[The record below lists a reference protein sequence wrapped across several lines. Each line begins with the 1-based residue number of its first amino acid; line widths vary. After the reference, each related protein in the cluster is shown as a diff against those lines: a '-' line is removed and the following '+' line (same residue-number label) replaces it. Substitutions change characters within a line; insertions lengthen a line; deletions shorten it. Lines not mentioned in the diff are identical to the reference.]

1 VTGLEGHLFGPR
13 VAAVPG
19 QPFFGLWYA
28 PSPMA
33 HDAGIA
39 DPPRSLPAALAHLG
53 PGMILASSIVGSGE
67 LIATTSVGA
76 TAGFALLWLIL
87 IGCAI
92 KVAAQIEIGRTTL
105 ASGRTPLAAFD
116 RVPGPRIG
124 GRNWI
129 WWSWAAMTVLIL
141 LQQGGIVAG
150 VAQSLAA
157 AVPLTPAGRAWN
169 RGYDELAAARIAA
182 AVAGRQGDATA
193 RAAAAARVAAAE
205 AAVAGLARPSD
216 TTSWAVITGIVTA
229 GLLLVG
235 RYRLIEQVSLVLVAA
250 FTIVTLTALVLLQRN
265 PAWAISGAELAQGL
279 QPSIPP
285 AHGGRS
291 PLAVGLAAFGIIG
304 VGASELM
311 IYPYWCLE
319 KGYGRAVGPRDDSP
333 AWAERA
339 RGWLR
344 VMQLDAWGSMV
355 VYTTVT
361 IAFYLLGAATLGRLG
376 IVPEGGE
383 MVRSLGA
390 MYAPVFGAWAHQV
403 FLWGAFAVL
412 YSTLFVAAAGNARMV
427 TDGLAMQGL
436 GPAGT
441 ASAAFTRWISAVWVL
456 VATGLAIAIGEPV
469 AMVLASGV
477 AQAIMLAALA
487 VAVIWFRYREGDPR
501 LTPGPA
507 WDLLVWVSAAG
518 FLAIGLWT
526 AWEKLAGAVT
536 GGS

>member
-1 VTGLEGHLFGPR
+1 
-13 VAAVPG
+13 
-19 QPFFGLWYA
+19 
-28 PSPMA
+28 MM

-39 DPPRSLPAALAHLG
+39 DPPRSLGATLAHLG
-53 PGMILASSIVGSGE
+53 PGIILASSIVGSGE

-76 TAGFALLWLIL
+76 TAGFTLLWLIL
-87 IGCAI
+87 VGCGI

-105 ASGRTPLAAFD
+105 AWGRTPLAAFD
-116 RVPGPRIG
+116 SVPGPRVA

-129 WWSWAAMTVLIL
+129 WWGWAAMTALIL

-157 AVPLTPAGRAWN
+157 AVPVSQAGRAWTHAH
-169 RGYDELAAARIAA
+169 DELAAARVELA
-182 AVAGRQGDATA
+182 AVRRQGDA
-193 RAAAAARVAAAE
+193 AAETRSHARVAVAEQAA
-205 AAVAGLARPSD
+205 AGLTPPLD
-216 TTSWAVITGIVTA
+216 TTLWAVVVGLVTA

-235 RYRLIEQVSLVLVAA
+235 RYRLIERVSLVLVAG
-250 FTIVTLTALVLLQRN
+250 FTLVTLAALALLQRN
-265 PAWAISGAELAQGL
+265 PAWAISGAELARGIV
-279 QPSIPP
+279 PSIPP
-285 AHGGRS
+285 AAGDRS
-291 PLAVGLAAFGIIG
+291 PLGVGLAAFGIIG

-339 RGWLR
+339 RGWLK
-344 VMQLDAWGSMV
+344 VMQLDAWGSMA

-361 IAFYLLGAATLGRLG
+361 VAFYLLGAATLGRLG
-376 IVPEGGE
+376 IVPAGGE

-390 MYAPVFGAWAHQV
+390 MYAPVFGVWAQDV

-427 TDGLAMQGL
+427 ADGLAMQGL
-436 GPAGT
+436 GPVGGPPGSPAAADRAGFT
-441 ASAAFTRWISAVWVL
+441 RLISAAWVL
-456 VATGLAIAIGEPV
+456 VATGLAVAIGEPV

-487 VAVIWFRYREGDPR
+487 VAVVWFRYRESDPR
-501 LTPGPA
+501 LAPARA
-507 WDLLVWVSAAG
+507 WDMLVWISAAG
-518 FLAIGLWT
+518 FVVIGLWT
-526 AWEKLAGAVT
+526 AWDKLAAVAWRA
-536 GGS
+536 